1 MKHRYPLLFAA
12 LVVLNLIAHAQPP
25 AMAWEAFFNG
35 SLPGT
40 DEANALV
47 IAPDN
52 SIYVTGASTNL
63 APQGTITTI
72 RYSAAGAQLWADH
85 VYGPSQDT
93 PNKGTDMALDPWGNV
108 FVCGDFSASGGDL
121 AVIKYNSGG
130 RIWRENYE
138 QYPMADVYDQALGIV
153 VDAQG
158 HAYVAGYITS
168 TAGMGL
174 DSYTLKVDS
183 AGTELWHDAFSL
195 SSSDDVARD
204 VAISPSGNIYVGGD
218 WWNLGG
224 GGGIDMGTVRFTADG
239 TRLWDE
245 GFEVSGWTDKLARII
260 ATANDGVIACGS
272 ATTTTTDAVVV
283 ARNASGAELWNVL
296 YAGSGNVDDDAVD
309 VRELS
314 DGKIVAVIHSR
325 ELVSGSLRHSITT
338 LLIDDGT
345 VLWTMHYEG
354 PSGLGA
360 WPTAMTIDA
369 NDNIFISGYM
379 VAPGNTT
386 TDAVVLK
393 YAPSGTL
400 EWSIPYDGGSS
411 MDDRFNAIG
420 VNPYGDVVVS
430 GTSYTSTTDSRY
442 VTVQFGNAVGME
454 EDPAGKGGPIV
465 FPNPVASRLNIRD
478 IDPGTSIE
486 VFSAL
491 GERLFATRSPQ
502 AIDVGRWNEGV
513 YFVRT
518 DNGSEVH
525 TTRFTVQH

>member
-1 MKHRYPLLFAA
+1 MKHRYA
-12 LVVLNLIAHAQPP
+12 LLIAASFVRSLVALAQPP

-40 DEANALV
+40 DETSALI

-52 SIYVTGASTNL
+52 SIYVTGSSTNL

-72 RYSAAGAQLWADH
+72 RYSAAGSQLWADH
-85 VYGPSQDT
+85 VYGPSQET
-93 PNKGTDMALDPWGNV
+93 QNKGSDMAMDPWGNV
-108 FVCGDFSASGGDL
+108 FVCGNFSASSGDL
-121 AVIKYNSGG
+121 GVIKYNSSG
-130 RIWRENYE
+130 RLWRENYE
-138 QYPMADVYDQALGIV
+138 QYPMADVLDEALGIA

-158 HAYVAGYITS
+158 NAYVAGYITS

-204 VAISPSGNIYVGGD
+204 VAISPAGNIYVGGD
-218 WWNLGG
+218 WWNVGG
-224 GGGIDMGTVRFTADG
+224 AGGIDISTVRFAADG

-245 GFEVSGWTDKLARII
+245 GYEVAGWTDELSRIA
-260 ATANDGVIACGS
+260 ATAADGVIACGS
-272 ATTTTTDAVVV
+272 ATTTTPDAVVV
-283 ARNASGAELWNVL
+283 ARDASGAELWHVT

-309 VRELS
+309 VHELS
-314 DGKIVAVIHSR
+314 DGKVAAVIHSR

-338 LLIDDGT
+338 LLIDAGT

-354 PSGLGA
+354 TSGLGA

-369 NDNIFISGYM
+369 NNNIFISGYM

-393 YAPSGTL
+393 YTPSGTL

-430 GTSYTSTTDSRY
+430 GTSHTSTTDSRY
-442 VTVQFGNAVGME
+442 VTVQYGNAVGVN
-454 EDPAGKGGPIV
+454 DPFVGNESVNV
-465 FPNPVASRLNIRD
+465 FPNPASTRLNINA
-478 IDPGTSIE
+478 PQHHGPCE
-486 VFSAL
+486 VFNAL
-491 GERLFATRSPQ
+491 GERVLVTSTPRS
-502 AIDVGRWNEGV
+502 IDVSAWNEGL
-513 YFVRT
+513 YFLRT
-518 DNGSEVH
+518 DNGSR
-525 TTRFTVQH
+525 TTTSRFTVQH